1 MTEFAVLAEDP
12 SDGEALVVLVKRIS
26 GVENRRVHM
35 KGFRGCG
42 KLCDKAGAHIESF
55 SRQGATHFIICHDS
69 DGDDPAEIRRK
80 VQSSVGAKIDLKR
93 VTHKIIVPVEELEAW
108 IIADEV
114 AINKAIPKLL
124 IDEVK
129 HPETIKNPKEWLIKK
144 SQASRSRP
152 LYAPAINNSQIAK
165 HIDIAKV
172 ERKCPS
178 FRELTTFV
186 RNVP

>member
-1 MTEFAVLAEDP
+1 MIKLAVLVEGK
-12 SDGEALVVLVKRIS
+12 SDAEALVVRLKLI
-26 GVENRRVHM
+26 
-35 KGFRGCG
+35 RGDQNLSVLSQEFG
-42 KLCDKAGAHIESF
+42 GQGHLCNKAGASINRF
-55 SRQGATHFIICHDS
+55 AQLGVTHFIICHDS
-69 DGDDPAEIRRK
+69 DGKDPAEIRRK